1 MNFKLEN
8 GLKPQKSKNVRYMR
22 GPPRG
27 DAVNRNEAGI

>member
-27 DAVNRNEAGI
+27 DAVNKNEAGI